1 MNFDQKRSN
10 DTPTRERIAAAKSGL
25 KDALLLKKSNHD
37 TMFLKAADQVS
48 DLNTKKW
55 LIEVSDKLEY
65 LVKHSEK
72 KDYVVPIVNEILDSK
87 PPDVLEA
94 LLGLQI
100 KAFGRFENLV
110 IEQ

>member
-1 MNFDQKRSN
+1 
-10 DTPTRERIAAAKSGL
+10 
-25 KDALLLKKSNHD
+25 
-37 TMFLKAADQVS
+37 MFLKAADQVS

-72 KDYVVPIVNEILDSK
+72 KDYVVPIINEILDSK

-110 IEQ
+110 IEQQEKVLNTLPSLLELFYQLKKRCN

>member
-1 MNFDQKRSN
+1 M
-10 DTPTRERIAAAKSGL
+10 
-25 KDALLLKKSNHD
+25 
-37 TMFLKAADQVS
+37 
-48 DLNTKKW
+48 NTKKW

-72 KDYVVPIVNEILDSK
+72 KDYVVPIINEILDSK

-110 IEQ
+110 IEQQEKVLNTLPSLLELFYQLKKRCN